1 MSSTRQAAS
10 TERIVSAPLADLRR
24 RPDHRSE
31 CVSECP
37 MGSRLLVLEARD
49 GGRWLRVL
57 APDGYRAWIRSW
69 ATVGRSHRVAAR
81 GLTVR
86 AVAAAVRSRPERS
99 APVVCPVPMS
109 ARLGA
114 GGVRGA
120 WRAVLTPNGAK
131 GWIERSAVEDDGVAE
146 SAGIWGPCS
155 PRGPRPNPDSISR
168 ATVDRCVARAMAI
181 LGAPYRWGG
190 VTPWGID
197 CSGLIRLILGLEG
210 VGLPRDAGKQR
221 ESLAEWERPVSPAAI
236 RAGDLVF
243 FGARAGVIDHVGFGI
258 GGRPGRFIHSSGWV
272 RISGLNGRDP
282 MFDSTLRGR
291 VRAVIRLPF
300 APSQAR
306 AGKRSH
312 AG

>member
-10 TERIVSAPLADLRR
+10 TERVVSAPLAELRR

-49 GGRWLRVL
+49 DGRWLRVL

-69 ATVGRSHRVAAR
+69 VTVDRPHRVAPK

-114 GGVRGA
+114 DGVRGA
-120 WRAVLTPNGAK
+120 WRAVRTPNGAK
-131 GWIERSAVEDDGVAE
+131 GWIERIAVEDDGVAE

-155 PRGPRPNPDSISR
+155 PRGPRPDPDSISR
-168 ATVDRCVARAMAI
+168 ARVDRCVARAMTI

-210 VGLPRDAGKQR
+210 IGLPRDARDQR
-221 ESLAEWERPVSPAAI
+221 EVLAEWSARLAPRPSAPAI
-236 RAGDLVF
+236 WS
-243 FGARAGVIDHVGFGI
+243 
-258 GGRPGRFIHSSGWV
+258 SSG
-272 RISGLNGRDP
+272 
-282 MFDSTLRGR
+282 RGWE
-291 VRAVIRLPF
+291 
-300 APSQAR
+300 
-306 AGKRSH
+306 
-312 AG
+312 